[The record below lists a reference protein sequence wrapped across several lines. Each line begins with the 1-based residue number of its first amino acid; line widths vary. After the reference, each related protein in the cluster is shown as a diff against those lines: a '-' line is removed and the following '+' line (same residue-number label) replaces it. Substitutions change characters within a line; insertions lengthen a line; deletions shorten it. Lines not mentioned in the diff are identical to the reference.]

1 MSAPAHWDALRKLL
15 GQPAW
20 MDEFPERWLERACT
34 PERVAQC
41 RAHVAAWLQT
51 QDKET
56 VSAQAQQLGLTLVP
70 VNDVR
75 DLQAA
80 AQYAFRGY
88 FSDVQHPRLKSEER
102 RVGTECVSPG
112 RTGWSR

>member
-1 MSAPAHWDALRKLL
+1 
-15 GQPAW
+15 

-56 VSAQAQQLGLTLVP
+56 VSEQAQQLGLTLVP

-75 DLQAA
+75 DLHAS

-88 FSDVQHPRLKSEER
+88 FSDVQHPRLGHRSEER
-102 RVGTECVSPG
+102 SVGTEGVSSC
-112 RTGWSR
+112 RSQCATYH